1 MSEEATLGRVR
12 SMRCATCDRSYMH
25 KDTEAN
31 LKRALEG
38 HLSDLEQAKAELST
52 LKYHI
57 RELISLSN

>member
-1 MSEEATLGRVR
+1 MSEEATSWRVR
-12 SMRCATCDRSYMH
+12 SMRCDTCNRSYMH
-25 KDTEAN
+25 EDTEAN

-57 RELISLSN
+57 RELIKLSN

>member
-1 MSEEATLGRVR
+1 
-12 SMRCATCDRSYMH
+12 MRCDTCDRSYMD

-57 RELISLSN
+57 RELIRLSN